1 MNNFERKKIVFFS
14 WEKSWLLENL
24 LYENDNYRKVY
35 ILVYF
40 YKFVFCMFLF
50 IDELS
55 GFLNKLMCIL
65 MFLIYR

>member
-1 MNNFERKKIVFFS
+1 MNNFEKKKIVFFS

-40 YKFVFCMFLF
+40 YKFVFCMLLF